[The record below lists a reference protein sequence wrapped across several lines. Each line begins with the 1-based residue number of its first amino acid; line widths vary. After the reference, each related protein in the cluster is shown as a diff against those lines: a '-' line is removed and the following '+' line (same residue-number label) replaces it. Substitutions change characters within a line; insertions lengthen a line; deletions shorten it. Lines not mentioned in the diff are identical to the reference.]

1 MKIFLDILFSIK
13 GVDISCL
20 PYSMSIYLP
29 LHTKVVNIACIFN
42 IIIFHCIQIYLW
54 LYHCKGGIS
63 CLDMVSYLLTVA
75 QTKMSVYADFVQN
88 LLVHFLSL
96 DCKGV
101 YLLVHFLSLD
111 CKGVYLSCMRVED
124 LENKSSIVKGY
135 ILLV

>member
-1 MKIFLDILFSIK
+1 MFEHFYYILFSIK
-13 GVDISCL
+13 GVHISCL

-29 LHTKVVNIACIFN
+29 LHTKVVNIACKFN

-88 LLVHFLSL
+88 LLFSIIA
-96 DCKGV
+96 CSKG
-101 YLLVHFLSLD
+101 S
-111 CKGVYLSCMRVED
+111 
-124 LENKSSIVKGY
+124 NKDVGICWFCSKLTCSFSFTRWY
-135 ILLV
+135 ILLVIQLYGF